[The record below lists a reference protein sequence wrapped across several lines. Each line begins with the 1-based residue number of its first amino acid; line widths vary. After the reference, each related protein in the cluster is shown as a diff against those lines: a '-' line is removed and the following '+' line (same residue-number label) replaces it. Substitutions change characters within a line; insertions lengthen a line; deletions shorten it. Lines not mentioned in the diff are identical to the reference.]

1 MTDRLDNRCS
11 QMRFRPNEDHVQFAV
26 IEEGYM
32 SWFVV
37 RFMKDILGE
46 NGRQCEVCQSIVE
59 VDASNENEAA
69 ELAKQKFCSTQR
81 LGDWSLH
88 ADRINVS
95 AADFPS

>member
-1 MTDRLDNRCS
+1 
-11 QMRFRPNEDHVQFAV
+11 
-26 IEEGYM
+26 M

-46 NGRQCEVCQSIVE
+46 NGRQCEVCQSVVE

-69 ELAKQKFCSTQR
+69 ELAKQKFCSSQR
-81 LGDWSLH
+81 LEDWSLH
-88 ADRINVS
+88 ADRIKVS